1 MLMNST
7 GIGADARIMTVR
19 QGTTPKMTTEP
30 PRFFFLPRRVVVAPR
45 RTKDRDNT
53 STWCDQQQRHAENNK
68 KKNFFGSPPTLRRQ
82 IRYSISSVTHHDD
95 DDDDDY
101 EIGTAVLVAG
111 WTPEGVGL
119 FPGRTDPVVFDA
131 LGVVHDARRG
141 TYLFTCIVCSCHTQR
156 DPSMPMATALM

>member
-19 QGTTPKMTTEP
+19 QGTTPKMTEP
-30 PRFFFLPRRVVVAPR
+30 PRYFFFFFLAGWSSRPDGR
-45 RTKDRDNT
+45 RTETTLPRGAT
-53 STWCDQQQRHAENNK
+53 NNNVTPKTIK
-68 KKNFFGSPPTLRRQ
+68 KIFWFSATLRRQ

-119 FPGRTDPVVFDA
+119 FPGRTDTVVCDA

-141 TYLFTCIVCSCHTQR
+141 TYLFTCIVCSCHAQR